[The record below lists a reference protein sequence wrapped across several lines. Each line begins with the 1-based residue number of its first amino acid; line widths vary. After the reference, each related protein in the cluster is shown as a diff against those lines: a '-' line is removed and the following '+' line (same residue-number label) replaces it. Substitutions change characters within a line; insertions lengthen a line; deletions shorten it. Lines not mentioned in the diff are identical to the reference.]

1 MWDHGNGAPMTKA
14 NTHHAVFEGIFIMR
28 MRTVTL
34 AVLMMLVSTVSVA
47 RADLVTIV
55 DNTGA
60 PYDPAAVT
68 EGGAMYYSHHLSS
81 HGQWGANA
89 IYMFLPEPM
98 SISRIAGV
106 MSHYSNPAPWATAK
120 VHVNVFSSA
129 EAFGENKLQGD
140 VLHLTEGTGI
150 ANLELDPSNN
160 LMLPPLIGSNNVWGW
175 PNRWVE
181 FDFEPFELPAGEYYI
196 SVQLVVNL
204 GWMAGWTSLQAPNT
218 HPPDIAAHYG
228 HDSGEWLEQSTF
240 DGTVSGNA
248 AAIIQGTAV
257 ATPKG
262 PIGDLNGDGSVNVS
276 DLLILLGQWGACT
289 DCAECPADLNDTCTV
304 NVSDLLI
311 LLANWG

>member
-1 MWDHGNGAPMTKA
+1 MNAARVLSM
-14 NTHHAVFEGIFIMR
+14 
-28 MRTVTL
+28 L
-34 AVLMMLVSTVSVA
+34 AIVIVSTVSVV

-68 EGGAMYYSHHLSS
+68 DGGAMYFSHHLTEAST
-81 HGQWGANA
+81 GQFGANA

-106 MSHYSNPAPWATAK
+106 MSHYSNAAHWATTK
-120 VHVNVFSSA
+120 VHINVFSSA

-140 VLHLTEGTGI
+140 VLHLTQGTGI
-150 ANLELDPSNN
+150 ANLEFDPSNG
-160 LMLPPLIGSNNVWGW
+160 LMLPPLIGSNNSFGW

-181 FDFEPFELPAGEYYI
+181 FEFEPFELPAGGYYI
-196 SVQLVVNL
+196 SVQLVVPI
-204 GWMAGWTSLQAPNT
+204 GWMAGWTRLQAPNT
-218 HPPDIAAHYG
+218 HPPDIWAH
-228 HDSGEWLEQSTF
+228 HQFEPGEYYERETL

-257 ATPKG
+257 GTPKG
-262 PIGDLNGDGSVNVS
+262 PIGDLNGNGVVNVS
-276 DLLILLGQWGACT
+276 DLLILLGEWGT
-289 DCAECPADLNDTCTV
+289 CADPNNCPADLNDDGTV